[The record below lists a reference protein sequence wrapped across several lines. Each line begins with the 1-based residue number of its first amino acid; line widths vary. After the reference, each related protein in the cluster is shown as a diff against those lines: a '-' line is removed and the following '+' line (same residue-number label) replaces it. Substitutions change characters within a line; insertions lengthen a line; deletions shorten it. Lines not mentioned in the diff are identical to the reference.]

1 MSENLKLKSISELFE
16 YNFYIPSYQRGYRWD
31 ERQVVDLLEDILEFA
46 NRKSRYLLKSA
57 EFYCLQPIVV
67 LEDED
72 VYRVIDGQQRL
83 TTIYIILKYL
93 ESKIKDDYYIDKFY
107 SISYETRKEEILD
120 SESFLKNI
128 NKIETINT
136 ENIDYYYMSKSF
148 LTIKSWFETNK
159 INKSD
164 FLNVLLKNDI
174 QDVRDLKK
182 DIANN
187 IRIIWYE
194 IKDENEIDV
203 FTRLNIGKIPLT
215 NAELIKALLLL
226 DKTKNDINE
235 KIILATQWDNIEYK
249 LQENTFFA
257 FINGNTQEYK
267 KATKI
272 EFIFDL
278 IASSINLKI
287 ENVKTSDE
295 KYSYYIFDKLL
306 NDNSSFQNEFNIT
319 GYSYNQRVGFL
330 WDKVKTYFRVFEEL
344 YRDNTYYHL
353 VGYLVNNGKSID
365 DIVKHFENDDKDMF
379 LKYLKYEI
387 SSIIEVKTDIELSSR
402 KYGKTSDEKIIKN
415 VLFLFNVIS
424 TMDAKYSKYPF
435 ELHKKQ
441 NWSLEHIH
449 AQNSEDITSYE
460 DRKLLLINQRE
471 YVSDEKIQKKIDVLI
486 TSNVIEE
493 DEFNKIQDKIFKLY
507 SDNISVHTIDN
518 MALLSKDDNSSLNNS
533 IFPAKRDNIK
543 KLDAKGSFIPIG
555 TKNVFLKY
563 YSDNVKEA
571 VQWNKEDRKKYYM
584 ALKSTLKDYIK
595 EVDND

>member
-174 QDVRDLKK
+174 QDAGDLKK

-187 IRIIWYE
+187 IRVIWYE

-278 IASSINLKI
+278 IASSIKLKI
-287 ENVKTSDE
+287 DNVKTSDE

-319 GYSYNQRVGFL
+319 GYSYNQKVGFL
-330 WDKVKTYFRVFEEL
+330 WDKVKTYFRIFEEL
-344 YRDNTYYHL
+344 YIDNSYYHL
-353 VGYLVNNGKSID
+353 VGYLVNNGKNID
-365 DIVKHFENDDKDMF
+365 NIVKHFENDDKDMF
-379 LKYLKYEI
+379 LKYLQNEI
-387 SSIIEVKTDIELSSR
+387 SSIIEVKTDIELFSK

-460 DRKLLLINQRE
+460 DRKLLLTNQKK
-471 YVSDEKIQKKIDVLI
+471 YVFDEKIQKKIDVLI
-486 TSNVIEE
+486 NSNTIEE

-571 VQWNKEDRKKYYM
+571 ILWNSEDREKYYT
-584 ALKSTLKDYIK
+584 ALKTTLKDYIK
-595 EVDND
+595 EIDND